1 MATSQA
7 TNNIRQ
13 LPELYLGGHQPGHE
27 HHEGEHVEAHVVV
40 PLPLVHLASEEINVK
55 QNLEISC

>member
-1 MATSQA
+1 M
-7 TNNIRQ
+7 NNIRQ

-40 PLPLVHLASEEINVK
+40 PLPLVHLASEEINVT
-55 QNLEISC
+55 QNSELSW